1 MIHDIV
7 VDGFALGVEVLH
19 CVNIQPSPGTWNSD
33 WDAQGEREIEFRV
46 ISVIEYDDAGRKVWP
61 SPFTHDIEVQ
71 YAAQIETA
79 LWFEIDSRMKR
90 QRWAA

>member
-19 CVNIQPSPGTWNSD
+19 CVNIPPCPGTWNSD
-33 WDAQGEREIEFRV
+33 WDAQGEREIDFRV
-46 ISVIEYDDAGRKVWP
+46 VSVIEYDDAGRKVRFP
-61 SPFTHDIEVQ
+61 PAAGEIQAQ
-71 YAAQIETA
+71 YTAQIETA
-79 LWFEIDSRMKR
+79 LWFEIDSRAKR

>member
-7 VDGFALGVEVLH
+7 VDGFALAVEVLH
-19 CVNIQPSPGTWNSD
+19 CVNIPPALGSRDSD

-46 ISVIEYDDAGRKVWP
+46 VSAVEYDERGRKLLVSP
-61 SPFTHDIEVQ
+61 SDPLLTQ
-71 YAAQIETA
+71 YGPQIETA
-79 LWFEIDSRMKR
+79 LWFEIDSRARR

>member
-1 MIHDIV
+1 MFHEIV

-19 CVNIQPSPGTWNSD
+19 CVNIPPAPSSWNSD

-46 ISVIEYDDAGRKVWP
+46 VSAVEYDDAGRKTP
-61 SPFTHDIEVQ
+61 APDTRQLQAEL
-71 YAAQIETA
+71 APQIETA
-79 LWFEIDSRMKR
+79 LWFEIDSRARR